1 MAQDTN
7 QVRVAPNGSVSV
19 APYPAVL
26 PTTVTVALDTGYKE
40 LGYLNDDGAS
50 ITPNVDT
57 SGIKAWQS
65 AVDVKTV
72 LTAVNMDVKFQ
83 MLQVTQDTTAT
94 FFFNATWTNVI
105 NTATMTM
112 SSNPTISYKSLVVE
126 WTDDLGFKYRLVL
139 PKGIVTEREALQLKR
154 TDAVAF
160 GVTFHCLDNSGTLAT
175 LLTNNPNILS
185 GT

>member
-7 QVRVAPNGSVSV
+7 QVRVAPNGSVNV
-19 APYPAVL
+19 APYPATL
-26 PTTVTVALDTGYKE
+26 PTDVTTALNAGYKE

-50 ITPNVDT
+50 ITPNIDT

-72 LTAVNMDVKFQ
+72 LTALNMDIKFQ
-83 MLQVTQDTTAT
+83 MLQVTQDTTAN
-94 FFFNATWTNVI
+94 FFFNATWVNVV

-112 SSNPTISYKSLVVE
+112 ASNPAIQYKSLVVE
-126 WTDDLGFKYRLVL
+126 WTDDLSYKYRLVI

-154 TDAVAF
+154 TDALAF
-160 GVTFHCLDNSGTLAT
+160 GVTFHCLDDSGTLAK